1 MTKKSFNKKTEM
13 KTKEGNRKQQ
23 KVEYNHMWLWV
34 LVLMCLVMGDGCLCS
49 VLMCLV
55 LGAWPVCLVS
65 VLSAFDG

>member
-1 MTKKSFNKKTEM
+1 
-13 KTKEGNRKQQ
+13 
-23 KVEYNHMWLWV
+23 MWLWV

-49 VLMCLV
+49 VLMWLV